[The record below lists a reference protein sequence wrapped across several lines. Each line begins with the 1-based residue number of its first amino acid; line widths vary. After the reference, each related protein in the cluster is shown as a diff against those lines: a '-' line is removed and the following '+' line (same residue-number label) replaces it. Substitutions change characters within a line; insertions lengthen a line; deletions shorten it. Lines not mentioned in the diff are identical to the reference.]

1 MVKVDNEELLKHFIT
16 KYDMKNIFSRDM
28 EEHMELYYYKKFE
41 YLVKEED
48 TIQKLL
54 FLVQGKAKVF
64 TNLSN
69 GKSLLLCF
77 YQSFRVLGDIEVIN
91 AETTTYVNKTI
102 NANRADIS
110 LDKAFSSANKTVT
123 NRDKINSD
131 KAVTNVQAIEET
143 YCIGISYENVRKYL
157 MEDCKFLR
165 YICSSL
171 GVKLTRCSKNSS
183 INLLFPLENRL
194 ASYIY
199 TTGDRNGNSQK
210 QKIYFSENL
219 MEISEL
225 LGTSYRHLLRTLNN
239 LCEKKVLRKTDE
251 GYEVLDEE
259 ILVFLSAD
267 LYQ

>member
-1 MVKVDNEELLKHFIT
+1 MVRVENQELLKQFIV
-16 KYDMKNIFSRDM
+16 KYNMKDIFSRDM
-28 EEHMELYYYKKFE
+28 EEHMELYHYKKFD
-41 YLVKEED
+41 YLVKED
-48 TIQKLL
+48 DMIQKLL
-54 FLVQGKAKVF
+54 FFVQGKAKVF

-91 AETTTYVNKTI
+91 VN
-102 NANRADIS
+102 
-110 LDKAFSSANKTVT
+110 
-123 NRDKINSD
+123 
-131 KAVTNVQAIEET
+131 KAVTNVQAIEDS
-143 YCIGISYENVRKYL
+143 YCISISYEKVRRYL
-157 MEDCKFLR
+157 LDDSKFLR

-183 INLLFPLENRL
+183 INLLYPLENRL

-199 TTGDRNGNSQK
+199 TTGDRRKGVQED
-210 QKIYFSENL
+210 KICFSENL

-239 LCEKKVLRKTDE
+239 LCEKQVLMKTEE
-251 GYEVLDEE
+251 GYEVLDERT
-259 ILVFLSAD
+259 LVHMSAD